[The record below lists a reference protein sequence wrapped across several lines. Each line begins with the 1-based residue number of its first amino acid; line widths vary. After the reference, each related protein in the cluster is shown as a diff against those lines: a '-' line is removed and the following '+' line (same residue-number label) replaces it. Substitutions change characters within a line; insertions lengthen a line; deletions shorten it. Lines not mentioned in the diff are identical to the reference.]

1 MAAAVYLGLVH
12 HPIYN
17 KNGEII
23 ATALTNFDMHDIAR
37 TARTYDIKRY
47 YIIHP
52 LPSQQALAQEILSYW
67 RDGYGGEYNPDRRE
81 ALSVLAVADDIAQV
95 AAAIAA
101 DEGRPPLVVTTDARR
116 YANTVGYGELR
127 TIIETGD
134 APVLLLFGTG
144 WGIEKT
150 VMAGF
155 DYILEPIYGRSDY
168 NHLPVRAAVAIILDR
183 LLGSDWWQAGERPE

>member
-17 KNGEII
+17 KNGEVI

-37 TARTYDIKRY
+37 SARTYDIKRY

-81 ALSVLAVADDIAQV
+81 ALSVLAVVSDIKEAV
-95 AAAIAA
+95 AAITAN
-101 DEGRPPLVVTTDARR
+101 EGKAPIVVTTDARR
-116 YANTVGYGELR
+116 YANTVSYPHLR
-127 TIIETGD
+127 SLIETGET
-134 APVLLLFGTG
+134 PILLLFGTG
-144 WGIEKT
+144 WGIEES
-150 VMAGF
+150 VMASF

-183 LLGSDWWQAGERPE
+183 LLGSAWWQVGGQG